1 MTAISSDAAR
11 QIMTDWQAQYG
22 GGAGG
27 GFLSQTDPRIQGQGA
42 PVATDPAGDW
52 FAQQPPPQGGGY
64 TGPDIAGG
72 GWMGGGQIGS
82 GGQIGVPGFAGGFY
96 DPRTGQPVP
105 AAPSGPLATSGSG
118 GADTSWWNPQ
128 DPKGSI
134 DRLFGGQPPSS
145 QTILAH
151 APQLQAAGIQIS
163 PPNAEGV
170 TSKINIPGVG
180 WTRILEGGTA
190 GGQGTGWNYVPQ
202 GNTGPGG
209 SILMGGGSSGL
220 GALAGGLDPSAA
232 GRLGYSGGLGLNVD
246 VTQDPSYQFRLQEGQ
261 KALERGAAAKGTLLT
276 GGTAKALARYGQDY
290 ASTEYGNVYNR
301 ALGENQAAYGRLFG
315 EQQNRNNQLLGLSQ
329 LGLGAAGQQANL
341 GSAYGAQAGNILNS
355 QATNLSDLVTG
366 AGNARAAG
374 TLAQGNAWAQGLS
387 GATNAGM
394 NALQMYYLNRL
405 YGGGG
410 GGGSVAPSGAY
421 GPYGAGYGNLT
432 TQAAVPP
439 YLAG

>member
-1 MTAISSDAAR
+1 MA
-11 QIMTDWQAQYG
+11 
-22 GGAGG
+22 
-27 GFLSQTDPRIQGQGA
+27 GFLDPNDPRIQGQGA

-72 GWMGGGQIGS
+72 GWMGGGTP
-82 GGQIGVPGFAGGFY
+82 GQTATGVSDG
-96 DPRTGQPVP
+96 
-105 AAPSGPLATSGSG
+105 G

-163 PPNAEGV
+163 PPNAEGI

-202 GNTGPGG
+202 GTGA
-209 SILMGGGSSGL
+209 GGGPSGL

-261 KALERGAAAKGTLLT
+261 KALERSAAAKGTLLT

-301 ALGENQAAYGRLFG
+301 ALGENTEAYRRLFG
-315 EQQNRNNQLLGLSQ
+315 EQVNRGNQLLGLAQ
-329 LGLGAAGQQANL
+329 LGSGAAGQQANL
-341 GSAYGAQAGNILNS
+341 GSAYGAQASNILNS

-374 TLAQGNAWAQGLS
+374 TLAQGNAWAQGLG

-410 GGGSVAPSGAY
+410 AGGGVVPSGAY

>member
-1 MTAISSDAAR
+1 MSALA
-11 QIMTDWQAQYG
+11 
-22 GGAGG
+22 
-27 GFLSQTDPRIQGQGA
+27 FNDPRIEGGYVNRRRGGA
-42 PVATDPAGDW
+42 EIADPATDAAGNW
-52 FAQQPPPQGGGY
+52 FAQQPPPQGGGYPDLPPLETRGGQVKPPVPSQYDPTYKARYDAWMQQPVTAPIQPGSGGGY

-72 GWMGGGQIGS
+72 GWMGGGVRGPDVGWQQNAAGEWVHPGHPAWLPDPTGPP
-82 GGQIGVPGFAGGFY
+82 GGG
-96 DPRTGQPVP
+96 
-105 AAPSGPLATSGSG
+105 G
-118 GADTSWWNPQ
+118 GATGDTSWWNAQ

-202 GNTGPGG
+202 GTGA
-209 SILMGGGSSGL
+209 GGGPSGL

-261 KALERGAAAKGTLLT
+261 QALERSAAAKGTLLT

-301 ALGENQAAYGRLFG
+301 AFGENQAAYGRLFG
-315 EQQNRNNQLLGLSQ
+315 EQQNRAGQLLNLSQ

-341 GSAYGAQAGNILNS
+341 GSAYAGQAGNLLGG

-374 TLAQGNAWAQGLS
+374 TLAQGNAWNQGLT
-387 GATNAGM
+387 ATAKGVND
-394 NALQMYYLNRL
+394 ALQMYYLNRL

-410 GGGSVAPSGAY
+410 
-421 GPYGAGYGNLT
+421 AG
-432 TQAAVPP
+432 
-439 YLAG
+439 